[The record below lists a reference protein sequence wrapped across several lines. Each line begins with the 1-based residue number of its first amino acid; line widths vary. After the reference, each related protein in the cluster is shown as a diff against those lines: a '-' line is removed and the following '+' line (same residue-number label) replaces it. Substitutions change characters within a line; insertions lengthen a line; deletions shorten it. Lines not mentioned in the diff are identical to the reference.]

1 MTDRKKTHAIGLRV
15 VESLKEKLGWIAE
28 RETRSVSQQVEHFI
42 KQGIEKYLTDN
53 PEFDTEKKANKI
65 DESGQSK

>member
-1 MTDRKKTHAIGLRV
+1 MDTKKTQAIGFRIAK
-15 VESLKEKLGWIAE
+15 SLKETLGWIAE
-28 RETRSVSQQVEHFI
+28 RETRSVSRQVEHFI
-42 KQGIEKYLTDN
+42 KKGIEKYLIDN